1 MLSNRVWAT
10 FLFFYT
16 GQPVLAQELEDSV
29 GAKFY
34 CPQALAQSSSEIT
47 KALVRNRPADE

>member
-16 GQPVLAQELEDSV
+16 GQPALAQELEDSV